1 MLISYDYYRIFYY
14 VAKYRSFTQ
23 AANILLSNQ
32 PNISRAVKNLENAL
46 GFTLFVRSN
55 RSVRLTPEG
64 EQLYAHIQIA
74 FEQIQAGEEALAL
87 ERSLQSGSVSIGAS
101 ETALHCLLLPVL
113 RSFRRTYPGIRLR
126 VTNHLTTQ
134 AIAAL
139 KSGLVDLSVVTTPLE
154 PARSLVAVPIKP
166 FREVAVCGPAFSAL
180 AERPRA
186 LHELAGCPFVSLGA
200 QTKTFEFYAGFFSQH
215 GLALAPDVEAAT
227 ADQILPMVENDLG
240 IGFVPEDFL
249 PGDAA
254 QRGIRV
260 IELLEPVPPR
270 SVCLVKRRDQT
281 LSLAAKALEQMIRAA
296 GEPAV

>member
-1 MLISYDYYRIFYY
+1 M
-14 VAKYRSFTQ
+14 
-23 AANILLSNQ
+23 
-32 PNISRAVKNLENAL
+32 
-46 GFTLFVRSN
+46 
-55 RSVRLTPEG
+55 
-64 EQLYAHIQIA
+64 
-74 FEQIQAGEEALAL
+74 
-87 ERSLQSGSVSIGAS
+87 
-101 ETALHCLLLPVL
+101 
-113 RSFRRTYPGIRLR
+113 
-126 VTNHLTTQ
+126 
-134 AIAAL
+134 
-139 KSGLVDLSVVTTPLE
+139 
-154 PARSLVAVPIKP
+154 AVPIKP